1 MYMYVCVY
9 VFMYICMSVCVHV
22 MQQRAKEVASVRQL
36 VQRRKR
42 RQRQRKAAITS
53 KTGEGTI
60 VPLVVKGAVQDEVE

>member
-1 MYMYVCVY
+1 MYVCV
-9 VFMYICMSVCVHV
+9 CVHM

-60 VPLVVKGAVQDEVE
+60 VPLVVKGSARKGVLSGNDLHTV